1 MIVMV
6 VILWE
11 KKEVERER
19 NIEQD
24 DDRIRENAQEKVYLV
39 LF

>member
-6 VILWE
+6 VILWK
-11 KKEVERER
+11 KKEVERGR

-24 DDRIRENAQEKVYLV
+24 DGRIRENAQEKVYLA